1 MDSHSIPPG
10 FVGNLSS
17 EQEDRLQ
24 QLWALILQF
33 GEAPSILDP
42 ISPVSSSTE
51 AQPKAP
57 SPSLRSRNSF
67 LYRTESNISR
77 RNSTL
82 AYPAQHARLLDSLR
96 AGGMATSEIRAAR
109 KCLASL
115 TPDEVRFG
123 IITAAKQEPPD
134 AYLLRFLRFAKW
146 DVNKAFVR
154 LLNSLRWRMKEMH
167 VDSQLLAKGEL
178 HALQLSQRALDREA
192 AEEGE
197 AFLDQLRMGKSYVH
211 GVDKMNRPVCVIRV
225 RLHQPGAQSETVLN
239 QFITHMMES
248 VRLLITP
255 PQETGTVIFD
265 MTGFSLANMEY
276 AAVKFIIRCFETYY
290 PELLGVML
298 LHNAPKIFSSIWKV
312 IKGWIDPDLVKK
324 IHFTR
329 SVDDL
334 EQFIAREHIV
344 SDLGGNDDWE
354 YEYTE
359 PDPDENE
366 VMEDYMTRNVLL
378 AERQGITDEFL
389 AATSQWIAASR
400 AKDSLGV
407 SEASYYRAETVEQL
421 RTNYWRLDPYI
432 RARNCLD
439 RTGIIQEGGKIDFY
453 PNSKPPVQIQ
463 TAKILQVE
471 HVERARVKIVN
482 V

>member
-24 QLWALILQF
+24 QLWALMLQF

-51 AQPKAP
+51 TQPKAP

-123 IITAAKQEPPD
+123 IVTAAKQEPPD

-154 LLNSLRWRMKEMH
+154 LLNSLRWRMKEMN

-255 PQETGTVIFD
+255 PQETGVWIRSSKQFFNAVLTWVID
-265 MTGFSLANMEY
+265 SYIRHDGLLSCQHGEHSHDRVYNSPLTGQEY

-298 LHNAPKIFSSIWKV
+298 LHNAPKIFSSEAVPFPGSCKLLIS
-312 IKGWIDPDLVKK
+312 
-324 IHFTR
+324 TR
-329 SVDDL
+329 YL
-334 EQFIAREHIV
+334 ESH
-344 SDLGGNDDWE
+344 
-354 YEYTE
+354 
-359 PDPDENE
+359 
-366 VMEDYMTRNVLL
+366 
-378 AERQGITDEFL
+378 QG
-389 AATSQWIAASR
+389 
-400 AKDSLGV
+400 
-407 SEASYYRAETVEQL
+407 
-421 RTNYWRLDPYI
+421 
-432 RARNCLD
+432 LD
-439 RTGIIQEGGKIDFY
+439 R
-453 PNSKPPVQIQ
+453 P
-463 TAKILQVE
+463 
-471 HVERARVKIVN
+471 
-482 V
+482 